1 LNKPAPDRPDRQD
14 EIRTGEIIK
23 TMTPLIAA
31 ALACISLVA
40 VFAGMHAGPAAAADT
55 APDSVTVLSSRHQ
68 VEDAAVYTAFTK
80 ETGIKVEVVD
90 GEFDALLER
99 LHGKDTHGD
108 LLVSSGVATLWQTAQ
123 AGLLQKLPATTVDP
137 TVPHAFRDP
146 DGRWVGLAYWAR
158 VIVYQKDRAD
168 PAEVANYEDLADPKL
183 HGKIVVRS
191 ASSPY
196 NIALVASLIDA
207 NGTEAAEDWARGL
220 VANFARP
227 PQGGD
232 SNQLEA
238 LAAGDGDVAI
248 VNTRFWARFAASEK
262 VTEAEVVENL
272 GVVFP
277 DQTTRGTQIDLAGVG
292 LLKDAPH
299 PKSAVALIAFLLRPD
314 IQAKFASADFE
325 YPVRPDVPAAPVL
338 TALGP
343 FKTDAAALGKLGQ
356 FAPDAEK
363 VMARA
368 GWE

>member
-1 LNKPAPDRPDRQD
+1 
-14 EIRTGEIIK
+14 
-23 TMTPLIAA
+23 MTPRIAA
-31 ALACISLVA
+31 LLAC
-40 VFAGMHAGPAAAADT
+40 FFPAAIVLSGLRTAAADPP
-55 APDSVTVLSSRHQ
+55 ADSVTVLSSRHQ
-68 VEDAAVYTAFTK
+68 VEDAAVYAAFTK
-80 ETGIKVEVVD
+80 ETGIKVDVVD
-90 GEFDALLER
+90 GEFEDLLER
-99 LHGKDTHGD
+99 LQGKAPGAD
-108 LLVSSGVATLWQTAQ
+108 LLISSGVATLWRTAE
-123 AGLLQKLPATTVDP
+123 AGLLQKLPAASVDP
-137 TVPHAFRDP
+137 AVPRDFRDP

-168 PAEVANYEDLADPKL
+168 PADVSNYEDLADPKL
-183 HGKIVVRS
+183 RGKIVVRS
-191 ASSPY
+191 GSSPY

-232 SNQLEA
+232 SSQLEA
-238 LAAGDGDVAI
+238 LAGGDADIAV
-248 VNTRFWARFAASEK
+248 VNTRFWARFAASDK
-262 VTEAEVVENL
+262 VTETEIVANL

-277 DQTTRGTQIDLAGVG
+277 DQATRGTQIDLAGVG

-299 PKSAVALIAFLLRPD
+299 PKSAAALIAFLLRPD

-343 FKTDAAALGKLGQ
+343 FKTDAGALAKLGK
-356 FAPDAEK
+356 FAPEAEK